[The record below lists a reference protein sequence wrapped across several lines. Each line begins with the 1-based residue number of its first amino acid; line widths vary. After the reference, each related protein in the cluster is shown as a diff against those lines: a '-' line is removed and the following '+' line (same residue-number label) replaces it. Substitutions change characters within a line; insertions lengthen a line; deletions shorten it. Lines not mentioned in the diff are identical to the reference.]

1 MKTPAH
7 ERGLALVCALTLML
21 ATMVIG
27 VAVARG
33 AFVLLAS
40 ARNERDRDVARA
52 AAEAALRDAEH
63 DIAGAA
69 GVPPDRAAHFGPA
82 GGHAF
87 GDDCGRGADDL
98 GLCRARS
105 PPAWQAL
112 DLADAGNPALVPYGH
127 FTGAALAVGRGAL
140 PARLPAYVI
149 ERLAPAG
156 ATAQLGSFYRVTAIG
171 FGTRTSTRVVL
182 QSLVRLP
189 PPDGGG
195 RDRGQGNA
203 GGRGSDEGSDEG
215 HDDGNDDAHGGGGGG
230 DSGGGGSSGGGNDGS
245 EGSEGSEGGGD
256 RQPTRPRER
265 RLPAGRIGWRE
276 IANWDELHARAG
288 P

>member
-1 MKTPAH
+1 MKTTAH

-27 VAVARG
+27 VAVVRG

-40 ARNERDRDVARA
+40 ARNERDREVAQA

-63 DIAGAA
+63 DITGTAA
-69 GVPPDRAAHFGPA
+69 VPAERAAHFGPA

-87 GDDCGRGADDL
+87 ADDCGSGADDL

-105 PPAWQAL
+105 PPAWQTL
-112 DLADAGNPALVPYGH
+112 DLTDAENPALVPYGR
-127 FTGAALAVGRGAL
+127 FTGAALPVGRGAL
-140 PARLPAYVI
+140 SARLPAYVI
-149 ERLAPAG
+149 ERVSPAG
-156 ATAQLGSFYRVTAIG
+156 ATAQMGSFYRVTAIG

-189 PPDGGG
+189 PPAGGHGGG
-195 RDRGQGNA
+195 HA
-203 GGRGSDEGSDEG
+203 GGHGHGSAGGNDSDEE
-215 HDDGNDDAHGGGGGG
+215 HDDGNDDAHGHG
-230 DSGGGGSSGGGNDGS
+230 D
-245 EGSEGSEGGGD
+245 GD
-256 RQPTRPRER
+256 LLPARPQER

-276 IANWDELHARAG
+276 IANWDELHARAR

>member
-1 MKTPAH
+1 MKTVAR

-27 VAVARG
+27 VAVVRG

-40 ARNERDRDVARA
+40 ARNERDREVAQA

-69 GVPPDRAAHFGPA
+69 GVPADRAAHFGPA

-87 GDDCGRGADDL
+87 ADDCGQGADDL

-112 DLADAGNPALVPYGH
+112 DLADADHPALVPYGR
-127 FTGAALAVGRGAL
+127 FTGAALPVGRGAL
-140 PARLPAYVI
+140 TARLPAYVI
-149 ERLAPAG
+149 ERIAPAG
-156 ATAQLGSFYRVTAIG
+156 ATAQMGSFYRVTAIG

-189 PPDGGG
+189 PPAGGHG
-195 RDRGQGNA
+195 GDRGHGN
-203 GGRGSDEGSDEG
+203 DSDEG
-215 HDDGNDDAHGGGGGG
+215 HDNGNDDAHGGDNGGH
-230 DSGGGGSSGGGNDGS
+230 
-245 EGSEGSEGGGD
+245 
-256 RQPTRPRER
+256 PPARPQER

-276 IANWDELHARAG
+276 IANWDELHARAR

>member
-1 MKTPAH
+1 MRAPAH
-7 ERGLALVCALTLML
+7 ERGLALACALVMML

-40 ARNERDRDVARA
+40 ARNERDRDVAQA

-69 GVPPDRAAHFGPA
+69 GVPAERTAHFGPA

-87 GDDCGRGADDL
+87 AEDCGRGADDL
-98 GLCRARS
+98 GLCRERS

-112 DLADAGNPALVPYGH
+112 DLANAGNPALVPYGR
-127 FTGAALAVGRGAL
+127 FTGAVLAAGRGGL
-140 PARLPAYVI
+140 TARLPAYVI
-149 ERLAPAG
+149 ERIAPAG

-182 QSLVRLP
+182 QSLVRVP
-189 PPDGGG
+189 PP
-195 RDRGQGNA
+195 A
-203 GGRGSDEGSDEG
+203 GGTGGDHGHGNDDDEG
-215 HDDGNDDAHGGGGGG
+215 HDNGNEDAR
-230 DSGGGGSSGGGNDGS
+230 GGGNGDG
-245 EGSEGSEGGGD
+245 
-256 RQPTRPRER
+256 QPSRPPER

-276 IANWDELHARAG
+276 IANWDELHARTR

>member
-1 MKTPAH
+1 MKPTAH
-7 ERGLALVCALTLML
+7 ERGLALVCALTLMV

-33 AFVLLAS
+33 AFVLVAS

-69 GVPPDRAAHFGPA
+69 GVPADRAAHFGPA
-82 GGHAF
+82 GDHAYA
-87 GDDCGRGADDL
+87 DDCGRGADDL

-105 PPAWQAL
+105 PPAWQVL
-112 DLADAGNPALVPYGH
+112 DLADADNPALVPYGR
-127 FTGAALAVGRGAL
+127 FTGAALPVGRGAL
-140 PARLPAYVI
+140 TARLPAYVI
-149 ERLAPAG
+149 ERIAPAG
-156 ATAQLGSFYRVTAIG
+156 ATARMGSFYRVTAIG

-182 QSLVRLP
+182 QSLIRLP
-189 PPDGGG
+189 PP
-195 RDRGQGNA
+195 A
-203 GGRGSDEGSDEG
+203 GGAEANRGHQDDSDEG
-215 HDDGNDDAHGGGGGG
+215 HEEVHDEGTDDAHGS
-230 DSGGGGSSGGGNDGS
+230 DNPS
-245 EGSEGSEGGGD
+245 
-256 RQPTRPRER
+256 PARPQER

-276 IANWDELHARAG
+276 IANWDELHARTG

>member
-1 MKTPAH
+1 MKPTAH
-7 ERGLALVCALTLML
+7 ERGLALVCALTLMV
-21 ATMVIG
+21 AAMVIG

-40 ARNERDRDVARA
+40 ARNEGDRDVAWT

-69 GVPPDRAAHFGPA
+69 GVPADRAAHFGPA
-82 GGHAF
+82 GGHGFA
-87 GDDCGRGADDL
+87 DDCGHGADDL

-112 DLADAGNPALVPYGH
+112 DLADAENPALVPYGR
-127 FTGAALAVGRGAL
+127 FTGAVLAVGRGRST
-140 PARLPAYVI
+140 ARLPAYVI
-149 ERLAPAG
+149 EKIAPAG

-189 PPDGGG
+189 P
-195 RDRGQGNA
+195 QA
-203 GGRGSDEGSDEG
+203 GGHGGDPEHGNDGDEGQDNGS
-215 HDDGNDDAHGGGGGG
+215 DDAHGGGNGGH
-230 DSGGGGSSGGGNDGS
+230 
-245 EGSEGSEGGGD
+245 
-256 RQPTRPRER
+256 PPARPQER

>member
-7 ERGLALVCALTLML
+7 ERGLALVCALTLMV

-87 GDDCGRGADDL
+87 GNDCGHGADDL

-112 DLADAGNPALVPYGH
+112 DLADAGNPALVSYGR

-149 ERLAPAG
+149 ERIAPAG
-156 ATAQLGSFYRVTAIG
+156 ATAELGSFYRVTAIG

-189 PPDGGG
+189 LPDGAG
-195 RDRGQGNA
+195 RDHGHGSAEGNE
-203 GGRGSDEGSDEG
+203 SDEDGDEA
-215 HDDGNDDAHGGGGGG
+215 HDDGNQDAHGSGGAG
-230 DSGGGGSSGGGNDGS
+230 DRGEGGGSSG
-245 EGSEGSEGGGD
+245 D
-256 RQPTRPRER
+256 RLPARPHER

>member
-1 MKTPAH
+1 MKPVAS
-7 ERGLALVCALTLML
+7 ERGLALVCALTLMV
-21 ATMVIG
+21 AAMVIG
-27 VAVARG
+27 VAITRG

-52 AAEAALRDAEH
+52 AAEVALRDAEH

-69 GVPPDRAAHFGPA
+69 GVPPGRAAHFGPA

-87 GDDCGRGADDL
+87 VEGCGHGANDA

-105 PPAWQAL
+105 PPAWQTL
-112 DLADAGNPALVPYGH
+112 DLADAENPALVPYGR
-127 FTGAALAVGRGAL
+127 FTGAALPVGRGAL

-149 ERLAPAG
+149 ERIAPAG
-156 ATAQLGSFYRVTAIG
+156 ATAQMGSFYRVTAIG

-189 PPDGGG
+189 PPAEG
-195 RDRGQGNA
+195 A
-203 GGRGSDEGSDEG
+203 GGERGRGDDGDEGR
-215 HDDGNDDAHGGGGGG
+215 DDGNNDAPG
-230 DSGGGGSSGGGNDGS
+230 DLPPAG
-245 EGSEGSEGGGD
+245 
-256 RQPTRPRER
+256 QPER

-288 P
+288 S

>member
-1 MKTPAH
+1 MKTRAH
-7 ERGLALVCALTLML
+7 ERGLALVCALTLMV

-69 GVPPDRAAHFGPA
+69 GVPPDRHAHFGPA
-82 GGHAF
+82 GDHAF
-87 GDDCGRGADDL
+87 VDECGRGAADL
-98 GLCRARS
+98 GLCRARA

-112 DLADAGNPALVPYGH
+112 DLADAGNPALVPYGR

-140 PARLPAYVI
+140 TARLPAYVI
-149 ERLAPAG
+149 EKIAPAG
-156 ATAQLGSFYRVTAIG
+156 ATAPLGSFYRVTAIG

-189 PPDGGG
+189 PPAGGAG
-195 RDRGQGNA
+195 GERGHGNA
-203 GGRGSDEGSDEG
+203 GGSEGGEDSDEG
-215 HDDGNDDAHGGGGGG
+215 HDEGNDDAHGSG
-230 DSGGGGSSGGGNDGS
+230 DPPPAGPQ
-245 EGSEGSEGGGD
+245 E
-256 RQPTRPRER
+256 RP
-265 RLPAGRIGWRE
+265 LPAGRIGWRE
-276 IANWDELHARAG
+276 VANWDELHARAR

>member
-1 MKTPAH
+1 MKPTIH
-7 ERGLALVCALTLML
+7 ERGLALVCALTLMV

-27 VAVARG
+27 VAITRG

-40 ARNERDRDVARA
+40 ARNERDRDVAQA

-69 GVPPDRAAHFGPA
+69 GVPPGRAAHFGPA
-82 GGHAF
+82 GGPAF
-87 GDDCGRGADDL
+87 VDGCGHGAEDL

-105 PPAWQAL
+105 PPAWQTL
-112 DLADAGNPALVPYGH
+112 DLADPDDAALVPYGH
-127 FTGAALAVGRGAL
+127 FTGAVLAVGRGA

-149 ERLAPAG
+149 ERIAPPG
-156 ATAQLGSFYRVTAIG
+156 ATARMGSFFRVTAIG
-171 FGTRTSTRVVL
+171 FGTRASTRVIL

-189 PPDGGG
+189 PPVRGAGEDHGHGNDG
-195 RDRGQGNA
+195 N
-203 GGRGSDEGSDEG
+203 EG
-215 HDDGNDDAHGGGGGG
+215 HDDDNG
-230 DSGGGGSSGGGNDGS
+230 DTHEGGN
-245 EGSEGSEGGGD
+245 GD
-256 RQPTRPRER
+256 RPPEAQER

-276 IANWDELHARAG
+276 IANWDELHAHAG

>member
-1 MKTPAH
+1 MKTTAH

-21 ATMVIG
+21 AAMVIG

-40 ARNERDRDVARA
+40 ARNERDRDMAQA

-69 GVPPDRAAHFGPA
+69 GVPRERSAHFGPA

-87 GDDCGRGADDL
+87 VDGCGHGADDL

-127 FTGAALAVGRGAL
+127 FTGAALEVGRAAL

-149 ERLAPAG
+149 ERIAPAG

-171 FGTRTSTRVVL
+171 FGARTSTRVVL
-182 QSLVRLP
+182 QLLVRLP
-189 PPDGGG
+189 PPASGAE
-195 RDRGQGNA
+195 GNH
-203 GGRGSDEGSDEG
+203 GHGNDSDEG
-215 HDDGNDDAHGGGGGG
+215 HDDGNDGAHGGGPPPA
-230 DSGGGGSSGGGNDGS
+230 
-245 EGSEGSEGGGD
+245 
-256 RQPTRPRER
+256 QPQGR

-276 IANWDELHARAG
+276 IANWDELHARAR

>member
-1 MKTPAH
+1 MKTRAH

-69 GVPPDRAAHFGPA
+69 GVPADRAAHFGPE

-87 GDDCGRGADDL
+87 AEDCGRGADDV
-98 GLCRARS
+98 GLCRERS

-112 DLADAGNPALVPYGH
+112 DLADARNPALVPYGH
-127 FTGAALAVGRGAL
+127 FTGAALAVGRAAL

-149 ERLAPAG
+149 ERIAPAG
-156 ATAQLGSFYRVTAIG
+156 ATAQMGSFYRVTAIG

-189 PPDGGG
+189 PPDGAG
-195 RDRGQGNA
+195 RDHGRGNA
-203 GGRGSDEGSDEG
+203 EGSDSDEGSDEG
-215 HDDGNDDAHGGGGGG
+215 HHDGNDDAHGGRGG
-230 DSGGGGSSGGGNDGS
+230 DGS
-245 EGSEGSEGGGD
+245 EGGDGSGD
-256 RQPTRPRER
+256 RRPSPPHER

-276 IANWDELHARAG
+276 IANWDELHARAR

>member
-1 MKTPAH
+1 MKPAAS
-7 ERGLALVCALTLML
+7 ERGLALVCALMLMV
-21 ATMVIG
+21 AAMVIG
-27 VAVARG
+27 VAVTRG
-33 AFVLLAS
+33 AFILLAS
-40 ARNERDRDVARA
+40 ARNERDRDVAQA

-69 GVPPDRAAHFGPA
+69 GVPPGRAAHFGPE

-87 GDDCGRGADDL
+87 VEDCGHGVNDV

-105 PPAWQAL
+105 PPAWQTL
-112 DLADAGNPALVPYGH
+112 DLADPGNPALVPYGR
-127 FTGAALAVGRGAL
+127 FTGATLAVGRGAL

-149 ERLAPAG
+149 ERIMPAG
-156 ATAQLGSFYRVTAIG
+156 AAAQMGSFYRVTAIG

-189 PPDGGG
+189 PP
-195 RDRGQGNA
+195 A
-203 GGRGSDEGSDEG
+203 GGAGGDHGHGKGGDEG
-215 HDDGNDDAHGGGGGG
+215 HDDGNDDAHGRN
-230 DSGGGGSSGGGNDGS
+230 SGNGS
-245 EGSEGSEGGGD
+245 GD
-256 RQPTRPRER
+256 RPPARPQER

-276 IANWDELHARAG
+276 ITNWDELHVHAG

>member
-1 MKTPAH
+1 MRTFAR

-40 ARNERDRDVARA
+40 ARNERDRDVAQA

-63 DIAGAA
+63 DVAGAA
-69 GVPPDRAAHFGPA
+69 GVPAERSAHFGPA
-82 GGHAF
+82 GGAAF
-87 GDDCGRGADDL
+87 AEDCGRGADDV
-98 GLCRARS
+98 GLCRERS

-112 DLADAGNPALVPYGH
+112 DLADAGNRALVPYGR
-127 FTGAALAVGRGAL
+127 FTGAVLAVGRGGL
-140 PARLPAYVI
+140 TARLPAYVI
-149 ERLAPAG
+149 ERIAPAG
-156 ATAQLGSFYRVTAIG
+156 AVAQQGSFYRVTAIG
-171 FGTRTSTRVVL
+171 FGMRTSTRVVL

-189 PPDGGG
+189 PPAGGAG
-195 RDRGQGNA
+195 GDRGHGN
-203 GGRGSDEGSDEG
+203 DDDEG
-215 HDDGNDDAHGGGGGG
+215 HDNGNEDAR
-230 DSGGGGSSGGGNDGS
+230 GN
-245 EGSEGSEGGGD
+245 GD
-256 RQPTRPRER
+256 RPPER

-276 IANWDELHARAG
+276 IANWDELHARTR

>member
-112 DLADAGNPALVPYGH
+112 DLADVGNPALVPYGH

-149 ERLAPAG
+149 ERIAPAG

-189 PPDGGG
+189 PPDGAG
-195 RDRGQGNA
+195 RDHGHGNA
-203 GGRGSDEGSDEG
+203 EGSDRDEGSDEG
-215 HDDGNDDAHGGGGGG
+215 HHDGNDDAHGGGESNDGG
-230 DSGGGGSSGGGNDGS
+230 D
-245 EGSEGSEGGGD
+245 GSEGGGRSGD
-256 RQPTRPRER
+256 RPPARPQER

-276 IANWDELHARAG
+276 IENWDELHARAG